1 MARGVAGRILGCLL
15 AAVLLP
21 LLPGCRKNPLR
32 AAVEDAV
39 EPHAAFSVSA
49 SEGSRGDSFAF
60 YDQSSGAIT
69 SWAWDFDADGSV
81 DSRQR
86 EPAAQVFDTA
96 GYHDVS
102 LRVSGP
108 AGSDELR
115 ACDCIGIYGP
125 GIEVDRVWAHTDE
138 ELHFTD
144 RSIIT
149 GTITEWT
156 WYWEWPSADLD
167 TFNVFATA
175 SNPTHSYDTPGQY
188 TVSLMLDDGS
198 TKYNMEPDERVHL
211 DISTEHFLSDVPDGW
226 PADCQPLI
234 LAADLDGH
242 SDKGDIVATGT
253 LQRKV
258 YVWLDDASAITG
270 SMGTMSNWPRALT
283 VADLN
288 GDSKLDIVSAA
299 STGSIYYWENEG
311 AGGFPATETE
321 SFGDEDYFYIFDIA
335 TADIDGDDDVDVAA
349 VDFAEGNDGKIIW
362 FENGNSW
369 TEHDIAVPYDSPRA
383 LALGDLNNDTHVD
396 IVSGEFHYYDEP
408 GELHCWINNKDSVD
422 DWTRH
427 TISASANGP
436 ISFQIA
442 DIDGDGNNDVV
453 AGLYGDDT
461 VIWYKNGGDGSSWA
475 SGKTIGS
482 TCGVVDVNVADLD
495 GDSDPDVLVA
505 GTYDDEVVWFE
516 NPETGED
523 WRRHVVDG
531 AFDGVCTV
539 YAADI
544 DGDGKQDV
552 LGSARYN
559 EAKDNE
565 DKLAWWK
572 IR

>member
-21 LLPGCRKNPLR
+21 LVPGCRKNPLR

-49 SEGSRGDSFAF
+49 SAGNRGDSFDF
-60 YDQSSGAIT
+60 YDQSTGAIT

-81 DSRQR
+81 DSHQKN
-86 EPAAQVFDTA
+86 PAAQVFDTA

-108 AGSDELR
+108 AGTDELR

-125 GIEVDRVWAHTDE
+125 GFDVDRVWAHTGE

-144 RSIIT
+144 RSILG
-149 GTITEWT
+149 GTIAEWT
-156 WYWEWPSADLD
+156 WYWEWPSADIG
-167 TFNVFATA
+167 TYNVFVATR
-175 SNPTHSYDTPGQY
+175 NPDHSYDTPGQY
-188 TVSLMLDDGS
+188 SVSLKLYDGS
-198 TKYNMEPDERVHL
+198 TYFDMEPDERVHL
-211 DISTEHFLSDVPDGW
+211 DISKEHFLSDVPDGW
-226 PADCQPLI
+226 LDDSQPLI
-234 LAADLDGH
+234 LAADLNG
-242 SDKGDIVATGT
+242 SGGQNDIVATGT

-258 YVWLDDASAITG
+258 YVWLDASETNPS

-288 GDSKLDIVSAA
+288 GDSDLDIVSAA
-299 STGSIYYWENEG
+299 STGLIYYWENDG
-311 AGGFPATETE
+311 DGVFPATETE
-321 SFGDEDYFYIFDIA
+321 SFGNEDYFFLCDIA
-335 TADIDGDDDVDVAA
+335 AADIDGDDDVDVAA
-349 VDFAEGNDGKIIW
+349 VDFADYPDGKIIW
-362 FENGNSW
+362 FENGTSW
-369 TEHDIAVPYDSPRA
+369 TDHEIAVPYDSPRA
-383 LALGDLNNDTHVD
+383 LALGDLNNDNFVD
-396 IVSGEFHYYDEP
+396 IVSGEFHYYDEL
-408 GELHCWINNKDSVD
+408 GELHCWINNGTGSG
-422 DWTRH
+422 WTRH
-427 TISASANGP
+427 TISDNANGP

-442 DIDGDGNNDVV
+442 DIDGDGVNDVV
-453 AGLYGDDT
+453 AGMYGDDT
-461 VIWYKNGGDGSSWA
+461 VVWYKNGGGGSSWA
-475 SGKTIGS
+475 SGETIGS
-482 TCGVVDVNVADLD
+482 TWGVADVCVTDLD
-495 GDSDPDVLVA
+495 GDSEPDVLVA
-505 GTYDDEVVWFE
+505 GTYDDEVLWFE

-552 LGSARYN
+552 LGTARYN
-559 EAKDNE
+559 EH
-565 DKLAWWK
+565 KLAWWK